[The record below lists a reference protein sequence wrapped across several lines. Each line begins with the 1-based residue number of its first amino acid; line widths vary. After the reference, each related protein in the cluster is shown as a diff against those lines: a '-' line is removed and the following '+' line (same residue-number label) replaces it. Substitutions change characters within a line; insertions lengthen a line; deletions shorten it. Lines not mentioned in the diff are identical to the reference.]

1 MEGLTFYQAFHGL
14 TIMGVMQL
22 IPWLMIFIVDIYGVF
37 YYIYIYISLKRM
49 IFLSHFLNSSKETLC
64 PRFKNYKSFEECKKI
79 LKCVNI

>member
-37 YYIYIYISLKRM
+37 YYIYIYENDFSLA
-49 IFLSHFLNSSKETLC
+49 FSQLL
-64 PRFKNYKSFEECKKI
+64 
-79 LKCVNI
+79 